1 MSGAPVRAAPAPTQL
16 LGRLTSSLRATFCLM
31 AVEINSSGGSGE
43 TISLHGV
50 DAERF
55 LDEVLNPSTDKR
67 RLAHLRRSDE
77 TFERLF
83 SPEPIRDLPTT

>member
-1 MSGAPVRAAPAPTQL
+1 VRY
-16 LGRLTSSLRATFCLM
+16 GSIYM

-43 TISLHGV
+43 TISLHGT

-55 LDEVLNPSTDKR
+55 LDEALNPSTDKR

-83 SPEPIRDLPTT
+83 SPEPIRDLPAP

>member
-1 MSGAPVRAAPAPTQL
+1 MSR
-16 LGRLTSSLRATFCLM
+16 RRATFLPM
-31 AVEINSSGGSGE
+31 AVEINSSGGFGE
-43 TISLHGV
+43 SISLHGA

-55 LDEVLNPSTDKR
+55 LDEVLKPSTDKR

-83 SPEPIRDLPTT
+83 SPEPIRDLPAD